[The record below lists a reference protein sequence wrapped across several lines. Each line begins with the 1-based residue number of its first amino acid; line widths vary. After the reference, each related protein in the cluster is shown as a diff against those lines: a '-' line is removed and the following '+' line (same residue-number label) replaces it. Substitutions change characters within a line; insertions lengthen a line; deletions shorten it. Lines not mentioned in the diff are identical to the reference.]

1 MGNIFLSIITL
12 ISGLSISAIA
22 AYYSIIG
29 LTAIFAASFWPVVIM
44 GSALEIGKLVA
55 ISWLYH
61 YWNRAPF
68 LIKTYFI
75 FAIAVLMF
83 ITSMGI
89 FGFLSRAHIEQAATT
104 QEAESQIE
112 RIESE
117 IARFELSR
125 ERAVQQIQRLETGN
139 TGADAAIQTQI
150 DREQQRVDAA
160 YERVQPA
167 IIEQQNRIAS
177 LESTVDIAALQNDLV
192 ELDQRKQ
199 QLNTAISSGNIEQ
212 AQSLLIQWGFLVGQ
226 ADGVMGRQTSSAIQN
241 FQTDLAQRQTQ
252 IDNRITQARSSVQTD
267 ISAAQAEI
275 DRIRSQ
281 VETQVQQSL
290 DLIAQLSAQLGQ
302 RSGSDLQ
309 QAITEQNNTIKE
321 ADQEVEQLTTKKFEL
336 ERQVRKLEAEVGPI
350 KYVAEMIFGES
361 DKEIIEKSIRYV
373 IVILIF
379 VFDPLAVLLMLA
391 FNMGMTYRKK
401 PLTNLPEPGILEIDD
416 NFLNEG
422 VSNVTKRQTNK
433 KQHNRSNKHAD
444 RK

>member
-1 MGNIFLSIITL
+1 MGNIILSILTL

-44 GSALEIGKLVA
+44 GSALEVGKLVA
-55 ISWLYH
+55 ISWLYNH
-61 YWNRAPF
+61 WSRAPF

-89 FGFLSRAHIEQAATT
+89 FGFLSRAHIEQTLSNSNSDIEIVAIDTK
-104 QEAESQIE
+104 IE
-112 RIESE
+112 REQKRIDS
-117 IARFELSR
+117 
-125 ERAVQQIQRLETGN
+125 N
-139 TGADAAIQTQI
+139 QT
-150 DREQQRVDAA
+150 V
-160 YERVQPA
+160 
-167 IIEQQNRIAS
+167 
-177 LESTVDIAALQNDLV
+177 
-192 ELDQRKQ
+192 LDQ
-199 QLNTAISSGNIEQ
+199 L
-212 AQSLLIQWGFLVGQ
+212 
-226 ADGVMGRQTSSAIQN
+226 DSAVRVL
-241 FQTDLAQRQTQ
+241 TEAQRIRGNDGAIAVREAQQ
-252 IDNRITQARSSVQTD
+252 EQRDAL
-267 ISAAQAEI
+267 QAEI
-275 DRIRSQ
+275 DKALDEIQKLNEEKRTLEIEQ
-281 VETQVQQSL
+281 V
-290 DLIAQLSAQLGQ
+290 
-302 RSGSDLQ
+302 
-309 QAITEQNNTIKE
+309 
-321 ADQEVEQLTTKKFEL
+321 
-336 ERQVRKLEAEVGPI
+336 KLEAEVGPI

-361 DKEIIEKSIRYV
+361 DKEIIERSIRYV